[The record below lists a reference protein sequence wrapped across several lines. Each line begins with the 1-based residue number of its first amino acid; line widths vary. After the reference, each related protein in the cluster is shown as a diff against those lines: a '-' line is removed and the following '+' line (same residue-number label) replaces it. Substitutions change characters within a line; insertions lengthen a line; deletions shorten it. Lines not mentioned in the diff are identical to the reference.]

1 MHQHRAAA
9 WLTILGLVLGTGLA
23 QTATAETGAIAVEKA
38 WTRATPKGAKVA
50 AGYLTI
56 RNHGDEPDR
65 LLGGRAEFAGKTEI
79 HLMNMVDGVMQMRHV
94 RDGLQIMPNNTVALE
109 PSGYH
114 LMFMGLARPLAE
126 GETVSG
132 ALSFERAGEVP
143 VSFEVMGFGAQ
154 GPDAEDPQ
162 HHHH

>member
-1 MHQHRAAA
+1 MHRHRAAA
-9 WLTILGLVLGTGLA
+9 WLTILGLVLGTGLV

-56 RNHGDEPDR
+56 RNDGEEPDR
-65 LLGGRAEFAGKTEI
+65 LVGARAEFARKTEI
-79 HLMNMVDGVMQMRHV
+79 HLMNMVDGVMQMRPV
-94 RDGLQIMPNNTVALE
+94 RDGLQVMPNSTVALE
-109 PSGYH
+109 PNGYH
-114 LMFMGLARPLAE
+114 LMFMELARPLAE

-143 VSFEVMGFGAQ
+143 VSFAVMGLGAQ
-154 GPDAEDPQ
+154 APDAKDHD
-162 HHHH
+162 HHH

>member
-79 HLMNMVDGVMQMRHV
+79 HLMNMVDGVMQMRPV
-94 RDGLQIMPNNTVALE
+94 RDGLQIMPNSTVALE

-114 LMFMGLARPLAE
+114 LMFMELARPLAE

-132 ALSFERAGEVP
+132 ALNFERAGEVP
-143 VSFEVMGFGAQ
+143 VSFAVMGLGAQ
-154 GPDAEDPQ
+154 GPDAEDHQ